1 MFGPTTLLGGA
12 MALLIADDTRP
23 LVTLTVAAQQ
33 GAEANTIDISLNGS
47 DAPDVPLSF
56 HPAATRV
63 LGLVICSPKTGSR
76 DVRVFR

>member
-47 DAPDVPLSF
+47 DAP
-56 HPAATRV
+56 
-63 LGLVICSPKTGSR
+63 
-76 DVRVFR
+76 